1 MVLALKWNIITA
13 FSIPRNYYKL
23 VQPAKNEIER
33 DLRVAQGIRLFF
45 LYFMVFSHATIGYA
59 IEIVVNPEYY
69 ERVSYTPIMQPFIPM
84 NTILQSYHQLL
95 PVLLFNGITYIQVF
109 FAIAGFML
117 AVQIMGVAAKTEER
131 FRFYPLVVMYRYLRY
146 VLRCFFLLF
155 NWIIKWISHR
165 F

>member
-69 ERVSYTPIMQPFIPM
+69 ERVSYTYIMQPFIPM
-84 NTILQSYHQLL
+84 NYHLTEL
-95 PVLLFNGITYIQVF
+95 PPTPTCLVIQWNYLHPSIFCNRWIYVSCSNNGCRS
-109 FAIAGFML
+109 
-117 AVQIMGVAAKTEER
+117 KD
-131 FRFYPLVVMYRYLRY
+131 
-146 VLRCFFLLF
+146 
-155 NWIIKWISHR
+155 
-165 F
+165 

>member
-1 MVLALKWNIITA
+1 MVLAAIIAATTICTYIDRQNNTEGTLNYYKETVNDKSNGISCVFIYHCIIYQSINIRIFFLYLLALKWNIITA

-69 ERVSYTPIMQPFIPM
+69 ERVSTVVARLNLF
-84 NTILQSYHQLL
+84 TI
-95 PVLLFNGITYIQVF
+95 
-109 FAIAGFML
+109 
-117 AVQIMGVAAKTEER
+117 
-131 FRFYPLVVMYRYLRY
+131 
-146 VLRCFFLLF
+146 FFLF
-155 NWIIKWISHR
+155 